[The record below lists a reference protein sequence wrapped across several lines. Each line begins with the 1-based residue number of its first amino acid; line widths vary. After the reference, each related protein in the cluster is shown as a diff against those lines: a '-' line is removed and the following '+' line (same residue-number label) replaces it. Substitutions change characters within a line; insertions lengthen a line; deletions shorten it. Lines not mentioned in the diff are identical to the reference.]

1 MEFKYTA
8 TLWVEPSDIEE
19 MLKLCHQGYTYEQAI
34 NEVAASWEDADYYA
48 VDYITS
54 QLVLE
59 LKRRLE
65 AERS

>member
-1 MEFKYTA
+1 MEFEYTA

-34 NEVAASWEDADYYA
+34 NEVAASWGDADYYA
-48 VDYITS
+48 VDYIIS

-65 AERS
+65 AERG

>member
-19 MLKLCHQGYTYEQAI
+19 MLKLCHQNYTYEQAI
-34 NEVAASWEDADYYA
+34 NEVAASWGDADYYA
-48 VDYITS
+48 VDYITP